1 MFTEILNFTP
11 FINILVITILE
22 ILTIVLK
29 NIKKYASKL
38 KYVLSNKFYFPNCPK
53 IFRHHLD
60 QINLTSVLKA
70 LPDKNQLRKRQ
81 NSTLFG
87 SKCTYLDWLPL
98 YFINPLILHITL

>member
-70 LPDKNQLRKRQ
+70 LADKNGSFFSNQLRKSQ
-81 NSTLFG
+81 TSTLFG
-87 SKCTYLDWLPL
+87 TKYTYLV
-98 YFINPLILHITL
+98 TL